1 MTGEPISAERM
12 VGGYDVLFPP
22 LVRAAHRACLEHAR
36 LTREEAWP
44 TIESCLAF
52 ATLYGV
58 PGAELAAFFGYLS
71 YREAGRTIWVDALR
85 GPILSWTARQQ
96 STRKQAIAY
105 GFLCAFTET
114 GGEGAAH

>member
-1 MTGEPISAERM
+1 MTGEPMSAERM

-22 LVRAAHRACLEHAR
+22 LVCTAHRACLEHAR

-44 TIESCLAF
+44 TIESCLAL
-52 ATLYGV
+52 ATPYGV

-71 YREAGRTIWVDALR
+71 YREAGRTIWVDAMR
-85 GPILSWTARQQ
+85 GPIPSWTARRQ

-114 GGEGAAH
+114 VAEEVAH